1 MDEWLKPDFAAQRA
15 AMVSGQLKPWKV
27 TDERVLEA
35 MGAVPRELFVPK
47 ALKGLA
53 YVDEDLEV
61 APGRYI
67 MEPRVLAR
75 LIQEAEVAPGDVVL
89 EIGTVTGYGAAVLA
103 RLANT
108 VVALE
113 CDEALAETA
122 RAALDEAGADNVAV
136 VTGPLEK
143 GWPQEGPFNVI
154 FVNGA
159 VEEIPDAWIDQLA
172 EGGRL
177 VCVKRSG
184 DESHGY
190 LVVKS
195 GNASGGRPAFDA
207 FTPLL
212 PGFARPPAF
221 QF

>member
-1 MDEWLKPDFAAQRA
+1 MEDRVKWDFAAQRA
-15 AMVSGQLKPWKV
+15 AMVAGQLKPWKV
-27 TDERVLEA
+27 TDERVLA
-35 MGAVPRELFVPK
+35 AVGAVPREAFVPK
-47 ALKGLA
+47 PLKGLA

-61 APGRYI
+61 APGRYL

-75 LIQEAEVAPGDVVL
+75 LIQEAEVAPEDVVL
-89 EIGTVTGYGAAVLA
+89 EIGTATGYASAVLA
-103 RLANT
+103 QLCNT

-113 CDEALAETA
+113 CETDLAETA
-122 RAALDEAGADNVAV
+122 RAALEEVGIDNVAV
-136 VTGPLEK
+136 VTGPLEA
-143 GWPQEGPFNVI
+143 GWPKEAPFHVI

-159 VEEIPDAWIDQLA
+159 VERIPQSWIDQLA

-177 VCVKRSG
+177 VCVKRDG

-212 PGFARPPAF
+212 PGFAKPPAF